1 MQSESIDLWK
11 LSIRNDGYQSASS
24 DAASSDAASTG
35 TAVAQYALQLKA
47 RTLEAAAHPVL
58 MAIILIIF
66 TLCLAATTFTM
77 IMLQR
82 AEALQVCT
90 VAL

>member
-11 LSIRNDGYQSASS
+11 LSIRNNGYQSAVPG
-24 DAASSDAASTG
+24 AASTG
-35 TAVAQYALQLKA
+35 AAVPKAQYALQLKA